1 MTTLPNWTRKTASK
15 IVGIQFSVLSPEE
28 IRKCS
33 VAEITSRDTY
43 SNNVPVIGGMFDPR
57 LGVLEPGL
65 KCPTDGLDYIKTPGY
80 FGHIELAKPVFY
92 YQYLP
97 TIIKLLKCVCVKCS
111 KLLISKESNKE
122 CMDMKPDERWNHVH
136 HLASK
141 VKRCGDDTQDGC
153 GCLVPKKIKK
163 ENLATLF
170 AEWDGEAEEGS
181 SGSKEKLNM
190 KMTPEVVLKIF
201 RRISDQD
208 VAFMGFS
215 PQFSR
220 PDWFICQVLAIPPPA
235 VRPSIKMDGNQRS
248 EDDISHTIVNIIK
261 ANKTLLEKMNEP
273 SVNSA
278 IIDDWQSLLQYFI
291 ATQVDNNIPSC
302 APVAQRSGRP
312 LKSIKERLNGKGG
325 RVRGN
330 LMGKRVDFSARSVI
344 TPDPNLS
351 IRELG
356 VPKKIAMNITKPVV
370 VNNRNRDF
378 LQQLVLNGPDVYP
391 GANILEK
398 KTGGDI
404 SLRYMDRST
413 VVLENGDV
421 VHRHMMD
428 GDGVLFNRQ
437 PTLHRMSM
445 MCHIARIMQ
454 QGDTFRM
461 NIGDTKPY
469 NADFDG
475 DEMNLHMPQ
484 DDEAEA
490 ELKGLAA
497 VPYQIISP
505 AKNNS
510 IIGIFQDSLL
520 GIYQFTRSGIG
531 AFDARAA
538 MNLLMGYKNVDA
550 SLFSDPAKKITNFEI
565 LSQILPPLSMKY
577 KTKQFGGS
585 DDYATSNN
593 VLEIRDGEILRG
605 HIDSGVL
612 ASSTNGMI
620 QRICNDFGNMASAN
634 FIDDLQNIITEYMKT
649 SAYSVGISD
658 LISDKKTTE
667 KIIDSIKTKKLEVKT
682 IIDNI
687 HIGTFENKSGRTN
700 EEEFELLV
708 TNILNKANGEAGDI
722 GLKSLSKT
730 NRFITMVNA
739 GSKGSK
745 VNIAQMICL
754 VGQQT
759 IDGKRV
765 PYGFDSRTLP
775 HYSKYD
781 DGPAARGFVENSFI
795 AGLTPS
801 EVFFH
806 AMGGR
811 VGLIDTA
818 VKSVTWE
825 TPIIIVENDVPK
837 YVKIGEWIDGHL
849 NGNDASRIQHMEEQN
864 MEYLE
869 LIHPVKIVTMDYEG
883 RVSWE
888 NITAVTR
895 HDPGEKLFKIT
906 TRAGRY
912 VTVTA
917 NKSLLVWNSN
927 LNQFREEYT
936 EDVKVGDFVPVAKN
950 INELQNSI
958 PIQENDIQLDK
969 YFPRSEYVY
978 GSEIH
983 KAIILMKE
991 AMKNRKK
998 IPENWWNE
1006 NNDNN
1011 FTLPFVSKARFQRAI
1026 VRSKLESI
1034 SHNGIY
1040 TSNGTRQHSI
1050 IPETFSLSYD
1060 NGVFIGLFIA
1070 EGNINNSK
1078 IYITNNDE
1086 TIRVFVKGWFSKYN
1100 IAFTETIRKN
1110 KIGGTTTTIC
1120 GSSCIL
1126 SKLITMMVGHGAKNK
1141 HVPNEAYI
1149 SNIDFVKGILSG
1161 YISGDGYISKNSI
1174 NSSSCCRRLS
1184 EDISLLCSRVGVHAK
1199 LAVSQLKKNNLGTK
1213 NIQPSYRVSIRAV
1226 NGRQFAEQITLLH
1239 PEKNNKMKSIIWTT
1253 KLDKVKTINDVI
1265 LDEIVSIEPVN
1276 PVNHPKM
1283 YDLTIPKTLNFGL
1296 ANGLQ
1301 VRDTSQTGY
1310 IQRRLIKGM
1319 EDIKVEYDMTVRNS
1333 KNRIVQFSYGEDGID
1348 TVKIEH
1354 SNMNFIGMTPD
1365 EIYAHFYVPVGG
1377 DSETTSELKA
1387 VFSKTA
1393 FSRMK
1398 KQQKLCDEKSKK
1410 YTEYLMNVREDI
1422 VVKVFKNKNTTDAY
1436 LPLSFS
1442 HIVANIGGMQKINKN
1457 SEVDI
1462 TPLETFILLEETY
1475 ARFEQL
1481 QYAPPTE
1488 LFKIM
1493 YYYSLTPRDLLMVK
1507 RFNRKAVV
1515 ALAEMMVLMYKRAIV
1530 APGEMVGMIA
1540 AQSIGEPTT
1549 QLTLNS
1555 VAYDSELLLR
1565 IDGAIRVVKIGEY
1578 IDNYIP
1584 KARKSEEHPNDTKLL
1599 YVNDDEEVYVPS
1611 VDEDGNTSWKRV
1623 EALTRHPVVNLD
1635 GTNTVL
1641 RVTTKD
1647 GRSVI
1652 ATKAKSFLTIDDN
1665 NKLVA
1670 TNGSELKVGDYLPVN
1685 IRAFEMPDVREFDVS
1700 SILKKTE
1707 YAFGSEMHK
1716 ALSYSSEHYWW
1727 SKHATT
1733 DFTVPYNRSD
1743 TFMEAMKT
1751 EPHVDKKT
1759 GNVAS
1764 ARQSFLPGIVY
1775 PKKRFIG
1782 GGNIPEHIPLDF
1794 DFGYLIGAYCAE
1806 GCTTRTQ
1813 ISIANN
1819 CREFFAPIERLME
1832 KWNITTKFYIHNNKN
1847 GEGWTSSDL
1856 RIYSIV
1862 LTDILDILCGK
1873 GSPNKCVNYLLFNS
1887 NKEFMKGL
1895 ISAYFAGDGSISK
1908 KACGISAGSV
1918 SRTLLENIQSI
1929 LCYWFGIYTK
1939 IKTNKLQL
1947 TNNIGSKNI
1956 LQGYTLSIKCDG
1968 AKIFANEI
1976 PMFIGYK
1983 QERLNEY
1990 KLQDSNLQSMSTEIK
2005 DIIPK
2010 FTDKYGDVH
2019 TKTNRRKL
2027 LERFDV
2033 PFKDVRF
2040 DEIVTIEEIPNPTEW
2055 VYDLT
2060 VEITRTFSVLNGL
2073 YEFDTFHLSGDA
2085 SKSQVTRGLPRI
2097 EELLS
2102 LSENTKNPSTTI
2114 YLKPSDESN
2123 KDAAADLIPTIELT
2137 RLEDIVKSVEICF
2150 DPSDLPS
2157 ETKIVADK
2165 LFLAQYAE
2173 FQKMLKD
2180 VGGEDETECE
2190 RERSKWILR
2199 MEMDRESM
2207 YEKRVTMDDVHFAI
2221 KAVYSKNDKSEV
2233 SCIYSDYNSDNLVFR
2248 IRLDFQKKDKEPK
2261 TLDQT
2266 DKIYQ
2271 LKTFQDALMKNI
2283 ILRGIKGVRNVLAR
2297 KVVDMVAKE
2306 NNTFRKKETWV
2317 LDTTGSNFME
2327 ILSLKN
2333 IDARR
2338 TISNDIQEINR
2349 VLGIEA
2355 ARQALFNELYEA
2367 FDTTYINHHHI
2378 SLLCDRMTSSSN
2390 LISIF
2395 RHGINNDDI
2404 GPIAKA
2410 SFEETPEMFL
2420 KAARHAELDHVRGIS
2435 ANVMCGQEGFYGTN
2449 AFKVML
2455 DITQIMKMGQVA
2467 TADKTVEEEKE
2478 AVIQGF
2484 MDKIAAEDPLNPC
2497 SKNKLTIQSTLDKIQ
2512 GSNLGSV
2519 DPDYD
2524 MGF

>member
-1 MTTLPNWTRKTASK
+1 MTHQQPNWTKKAASK

-43 SNNVPVIGGMFDPR
+43 SNNIPVIGGMFDPR

-97 TIIKLLKCVCVKCS
+97 SIMKILKCVCIKCS
-111 KLLISKESNKE
+111 KLLISKEANKE
-122 CMDMKPDERWNHVH
+122 CVDMKPDERWSHVH
-136 HLASK
+136 HLATK

-163 ENLATLF
+163 ENLATLY
-170 AEWDGEAEEGS
+170 AEWDGEADEGTTTGE
-181 SGSKEKLNM
+181 SGGKENGGKEKLNM

-201 RRISDQD
+201 KRISDED

-215 PQFSR
+215 PKFSR

-273 SVNSA
+273 SVNST
-278 IIDDWQSLLQYFI
+278 IIDDWQSLLQYYI

-312 LKSIKERLNGKGG
+312 LKSIKERLNGKMG

-378 LQQLVLNGPDVYP
+378 LQQLVRNGPDIYP

-413 VVLENGDV
+413 IVLENGDV

-428 GDGVLFNRQ
+428 GDGILFNRQ

-445 MCHIARIMQ
+445 MCHIVRVMQ

-520 GIYQFTRSGIG
+520 GVYQFTRGG
-531 AFDARAA
+531 LPGFDARMA
-538 MNLLMGYKNVDA
+538 MNLLMGYKNVNP
-550 SLFSDPAKKITNFEI
+550 SLFSDPKKKITNFQI

-593 VLEIRDGEILRG
+593 VLEIKDGEILRG

-612 ASSTNGMI
+612 ASTTSGMI
-620 QRICNDFGNMASAN
+620 QRICNDFGNFASAS

-667 KIIDSIKTKKLEVKT
+667 KIVDSIKTKKLEVKT

-700 EEEFELLV
+700 EEEFELQV

-781 DGPAARGFVENSFI
+781 DSPGARGFVENSFI

-818 VKSVTWE
+818 VK
-825 TPIIIVENDVPK
+825 
-837 YVKIGEWIDGHL
+837 
-849 NGNDASRIQHMEEQN
+849 
-864 MEYLE
+864 
-869 LIHPVKIVTMDYEG
+869 
-883 RVSWE
+883 
-888 NITAVTR
+888 
-895 HDPGEKLFKIT
+895 
-906 TRAGRY
+906 
-912 VTVTA
+912 
-917 NKSLLVWNSN
+917 
-927 LNQFREEYT
+927 
-936 EDVKVGDFVPVAKN
+936 
-950 INELQNSI
+950 
-958 PIQENDIQLDK
+958 
-969 YFPRSEYVY
+969 
-978 GSEIH
+978 
-983 KAIILMKE
+983 
-991 AMKNRKK
+991 
-998 IPENWWNE
+998 
-1006 NNDNN
+1006 
-1011 FTLPFVSKARFQRAI
+1011 
-1026 VRSKLESI
+1026 
-1034 SHNGIY
+1034 
-1040 TSNGTRQHSI
+1040 
-1050 IPETFSLSYD
+1050 
-1060 NGVFIGLFIA
+1060 
-1070 EGNINNSK
+1070 
-1078 IYITNNDE
+1078 
-1086 TIRVFVKGWFSKYN
+1086 
-1100 IAFTETIRKN
+1100 
-1110 KIGGTTTTIC
+1110 
-1120 GSSCIL
+1120 
-1126 SKLITMMVGHGAKNK
+1126 
-1141 HVPNEAYI
+1141 
-1149 SNIDFVKGILSG
+1149 
-1161 YISGDGYISKNSI
+1161 
-1174 NSSSCCRRLS
+1174 
-1184 EDISLLCSRVGVHAK
+1184 
-1199 LAVSQLKKNNLGTK
+1199 
-1213 NIQPSYRVSIRAV
+1213 
-1226 NGRQFAEQITLLH
+1226 
-1239 PEKNNKMKSIIWTT
+1239 
-1253 KLDKVKTINDVI
+1253 
-1265 LDEIVSIEPVN
+1265 
-1276 PVNHPKM
+1276 
-1283 YDLTIPKTLNFGL
+1283 
-1296 ANGLQ
+1296 
-1301 VRDTSQTGY
+1301 TSQTGY

-1319 EDIKVEYDMTVRNS
+1319 EDIKVEYDMTVRNN

-1365 EIYAHFYVPVGG
+1365 EMYAHFYVPVSG
-1377 DSETTSELKA
+1377 DSETNSELKA
-1387 VFSKTA
+1387 IFSKAA

-1410 YTEYLMNVREDI
+1410 YTEFLMKTREDI

-1442 HIVANIGGMQKINKN
+1442 HIVANVAGMQKINKN
-1457 SEVDI
+1457 SEVDV
-1462 TPLETFILLEETY
+1462 TPLETFIILEETY
-1475 ARFEQL
+1475 ARFEHL
-1481 QYAPPTE
+1481 EYAPPTE
-1488 LFKIM
+1488 LFKVM

-1507 RFNRKAVV
+1507 RFNRKALI

-1555 VAYDSELLLR
+1555 VAYDTELLLR
-1565 IDGAIRVVKIGEY
+1565 VNNAIQVVKIGEY

-1584 KARKSEEHPNDTKLL
+1584 KAAKSEDHPNNTKLV
-1599 YVNDDEEVYVPS
+1599 YVNEDEEVYVPS

-1685 IRAFEMPDVREFDVS
+1685 IRAFEMPESVRDFDLS
-1700 SILKKTE
+1700 TILKKSE

-1727 SKHATT
+1727 SKHANI

-1743 TFMEAMKT
+1743 TFLEAMKT
-1751 EPHVDKKT
+1751 EPHIDKKT

-1764 ARQSFLPGIVY
+1764 ARQIFVPGIIY

-1782 GGNIPEHIPLDF
+1782 GGEIPEHIPLDF

-1806 GCTTRTQ
+1806 GCTTSTQ

-1832 KWNITTKFYIHNNKN
+1832 KWKITTKFYIHNDKN

-1887 NKEFMKGL
+1887 NKEFMRGL
-1895 ISAYFAGDGSISK
+1895 ISAYFAGDGCINK
-1908 KACGISAGSV
+1908 KACGITASSV
-1918 SRTLLENIQSI
+1918 SRTLLESIQSI
-1929 LCYWFGIYTK
+1929 LCFWFGIYTK
-1939 IKTNKLQL
+1939 IKTNELQL

-1956 LQGYTLSIKCDG
+1956 LQGYTLSMKCDG

-1976 PMFIGYK
+1976 PMLIGYK
-1983 QERLNEY
+1983 QERLDEF
-1990 KLQDSNLQSMSTEIK
+1990 KMRPLDISTESK

-2010 FTDKYGDVH
+2010 FTDKYG
-2019 TKTNRRKL
+2019 KNYSKINRRKL
-2027 LERFDV
+2027 VDICKIIT

-2040 DEIVTIEEIPNPTEW
+2040 DEIVNIEEIPNPTEW

-2060 VEITRTFSVLNGL
+2060 VELTRNFILRDGTCGR
-2073 YEFDTFHLSGDA
+2073 DTFHLSGDA

-2114 YLKPSDESN
+2114 YLNPNDESN
-2123 KDAAADLIPTIELT
+2123 KDAAADMIPFIELT

-2150 DPSDLPS
+2150 DPSDSPN
-2157 ETKIVADK
+2157 ETKITADR
-2165 LFLAQYAE
+2165 LILAQYAE
-2173 FQKMLKD
+2173 FQRMLKD

-2248 IRLDFQKKDKEPK
+2248 IRLDFQKKEKDPK

-2283 ILRGIKGVRNVLAR
+2283 ILRGIKGIKTVLAR
-2297 KVVDMVAKE
+2297 KVVDLVAKE
-2306 NNTFRKKETWV
+2306 NNTYRKKETWV
-2317 LDTTGSNFME
+2317 LDAVGSNFME
-2327 ILSLKN
+2327 ILSLQN

-2378 SLLCDRMTSSSN
+2378 SLLCDRMTCKSEMV
-2390 LISIF
+2390 SIF

-2420 KAARHAELDHVRGIS
+2420 KAARHAELDQMRGVS
-2435 ANVMCGQEGFYGTN
+2435 ANVMCGQEGYFGTS

-2455 DITQIMKMGQVA
+2455 DMSQIMKMGQVA

-2478 AVIQGF
+2478 SLLQGF

-2497 SKNKLTIQSTLDKIQ
+2497 SKNKLTIQSTLDKVQ

>member
-1 MTTLPNWTRKTASK
+1 
-15 IVGIQFSVLSPEE
+15 VLSPEE

-111 KLLISKESNKE
+111 KLLVSKESNKE

-181 SGSKEKLNM
+181 NGSKEKLNM

-428 GDGVLFNRQ
+428 GDGILFNRQ

-837 YVKIGEWIDGHL
+837 YVKIGEWIDDHL
-849 NGNDASRIQHMEEQN
+849 NGNNASRIQHMEEQN

-888 NITAVTR
+888 SITAVTR

-906 TRAGRY
+906 TKAGRY

-917 NKSLLVWNSN
+917 NKSLLVWNAN

-936 EDVKVGDFVPVAKN
+936 EDIKVGDFVPVAKN
-950 INELQNSI
+950 ICEYSGGNNNGTNCI
-958 PIQENDIQLDK
+958 DFENGLRVGNTI
-969 YFPRSEYVY
+969 E
-978 GSEIH
+978 
-983 KAIILMKE
+983 
-991 AMKNRKK
+991 KK
-998 IPENWWNE
+998 IP
-1006 NNDNN
+1006 
-1011 FTLPFVSKARFQRAI
+1011 S
-1026 VRSKLESI
+1026 
-1034 SHNGIY
+1034 
-1040 TSNGTRQHSI
+1040 
-1050 IPETFSLSYD
+1050 
-1060 NGVFIGLFIA
+1060 
-1070 EGNINNSK
+1070 
-1078 IYITNNDE
+1078 
-1086 TIRVFVKGWFSKYN
+1086 
-1100 IAFTETIRKN
+1100 
-1110 KIGGTTTTIC
+1110 
-1120 GSSCIL
+1120 
-1126 SKLITMMVGHGAKNK
+1126 
-1141 HVPNEAYI
+1141 EAYI
-1149 SNIDFVKGILSG
+1149 ASKDYVKGMLTAYFSNHGFIADTAIELTST
-1161 YISGDGYISKNSI
+1161 NH
-1174 NSSSCCRRLS
+1174 RLI
-1184 EDISLLCSRVGVHAK
+1184 EDVAFLCSRLNVHATITIEDNGAAWYT
-1199 LAVSQLKKNNLGTK
+1199 LLTISGKNV
-1213 NIQPSYRVSIRAV
+1213 Q
-1226 NGRQFAEQITLLH
+1226 QFAEQITLLH
-1239 PEKNNKMKSIIWTT
+1239 PEKNNKMKSIVWTT

-1549 QLTLNS
+1549 QLTLN
-1555 VAYDSELLLR
+1555 
-1565 IDGAIRVVKIGEY
+1565 
-1578 IDNYIP
+1578 
-1584 KARKSEEHPNDTKLL
+1584 
-1599 YVNDDEEVYVPS
+1599 
-1611 VDEDGNTSWKRV
+1611 
-1623 EALTRHPVVNLD
+1623 
-1635 GTNTVL
+1635 
-1641 RVTTKD
+1641 
-1647 GRSVI
+1647 
-1652 ATKAKSFLTIDDN
+1652 
-1665 NKLVA
+1665 
-1670 TNGSELKVGDYLPVN
+1670 
-1685 IRAFEMPDVREFDVS
+1685 
-1700 SILKKTE
+1700 
-1707 YAFGSEMHK
+1707 
-1716 ALSYSSEHYWW
+1716 
-1727 SKHATT
+1727 
-1733 DFTVPYNRSD
+1733 
-1743 TFMEAMKT
+1743 
-1751 EPHVDKKT
+1751 
-1759 GNVAS
+1759 
-1764 ARQSFLPGIVY
+1764 
-1775 PKKRFIG
+1775 
-1782 GGNIPEHIPLDF
+1782 
-1794 DFGYLIGAYCAE
+1794 
-1806 GCTTRTQ
+1806 
-1813 ISIANN
+1813 
-1819 CREFFAPIERLME
+1819 
-1832 KWNITTKFYIHNNKN
+1832 
-1847 GEGWTSSDL
+1847 
-1856 RIYSIV
+1856 
-1862 LTDILDILCGK
+1862 
-1873 GSPNKCVNYLLFNS
+1873 
-1887 NKEFMKGL
+1887 
-1895 ISAYFAGDGSISK
+1895 
-1908 KACGISAGSV
+1908 
-1918 SRTLLENIQSI
+1918 
-1929 LCYWFGIYTK
+1929 
-1939 IKTNKLQL
+1939 
-1947 TNNIGSKNI
+1947 
-1956 LQGYTLSIKCDG
+1956 
-1968 AKIFANEI
+1968 
-1976 PMFIGYK
+1976 
-1983 QERLNEY
+1983 
-1990 KLQDSNLQSMSTEIK
+1990 
-2005 DIIPK
+2005 
-2010 FTDKYGDVH
+2010 
-2019 TKTNRRKL
+2019 
-2027 LERFDV
+2027 
-2033 PFKDVRF
+2033 
-2040 DEIVTIEEIPNPTEW
+2040 
-2055 VYDLT
+2055 
-2060 VEITRTFSVLNGL
+2060 
-2073 YEFDTFHLSGDA
+2073 TFHLSGDA

-2165 LFLAQYAE
+2165 LILAQYAE

>member
-1 MTTLPNWTRKTASK
+1 MTQQPNWTKKTVSK
-15 IVGIQFSVLSPEE
+15 IVGIQFSVLSPDE

-43 SNNVPVIGGMFDPR
+43 SNNIPVIGGMFDPR

-97 TIIKLLKCVCVKCS
+97 TIIKLLKCVCIKCS
-111 KLLISKESNKE
+111 KLLISKEANKE
-122 CMDMKPDERWNHVH
+122 CMDMKPDDRWSYVH
-136 HLASK
+136 QLATK

-163 ENLATLF
+163 ENLATLY
-170 AEWDGEAEEGS
+170 AEWDGDATDEGPS
-181 SGSKEKLNM
+181 SESGGGGGGGKEKLNM

-201 RRISDQD
+201 KRISDQD

-215 PQFSR
+215 PKFSR

-312 LKSIKERLNGKGG
+312 LKSIKERLNGKQG

-378 LQQLVLNGPDVYP
+378 LQQLVRNGPDIYP

-413 VVLENGDV
+413 IVLENGDV

-428 GDGVLFNRQ
+428 GDGILFNRQ

-445 MCHIARIMQ
+445 MCHIVRVMQ

-520 GIYQFTRSGIG
+520 GVYQFTRGG
-531 AFDARAA
+531 LPGFDARMA
-538 MNLLMGYKNVDA
+538 MNLLMGYKNVNPA
-550 SLFSDPAKKITNFEI
+550 LFSDPKKKITNFQI

-593 VLEIRDGEILRG
+593 VLEIKDGEILRG

-620 QRICNDFGNMASAN
+620 QRICNDFGNFASAD

-667 KIIDSIKTKKLEVKT
+667 KIVDSIKTKKLEVKT

-700 EEEFELLV
+700 EEEFELQV

-781 DGPAARGFVENSFI
+781 DSPGARGFVENSFI

-837 YVKIGEWIDGHL
+837 HVKIGEWIDEHIGQDL
-849 NGNDASRIQHMEEQN
+849 NMTRIQHMEEQN

-869 LIHPVKIVTMDYEG
+869 LTHPVKIVTMDYEG

-888 NITAVTR
+888 SITAVTR
-895 HDPGEKLFKIT
+895 HDPGEKLFKIST
-906 TRAGRY
+906 KAGRN

-917 NKSLLVWNSN
+917 NKSLLIWNAE

-936 EDVKVGDFVPVAKN
+936 EDVKIGDFVPVAKN
-950 INELQNSI
+950 VC
-958 PIQENDIQLDK
+958 
-969 YFPRSEYVY
+969 EYS
-978 GSEIH
+978 GGNNEIH
-983 KAIILMKE
+983 CLNFE
-991 AMKNRKK
+991 A
-998 IPENWWNE
+998 
-1006 NNDNN
+1006 
-1011 FTLPFVSKARFQRAI
+1011 
-1026 VRSKLESI
+1026 
-1034 SHNGIY
+1034 GIK
-1040 TSNGTRQHSI
+1040 T
-1050 IPETFSLSYD
+1050 
-1060 NGVFIGLFIA
+1060 
-1070 EGNINNSK
+1070 GNTID
-1078 IYITNNDE
+1078 DE
-1086 TIRVFVKGWFSKYN
+1086 I
-1100 IAFTETIRKN
+1100 
-1110 KIGGTTTTIC
+1110 
-1120 GSSCIL
+1120 
-1126 SKLITMMVGHGAKNK
+1126 
-1141 HVPNEAYI
+1141 PNEAYVA
-1149 SNIDFVKGILSG
+1149 NKEYVKGILTAYFSKHG
-1161 YISGDGYISKNSI
+1161 FISDTAIELTSTNHRFI
-1174 NSSSCCRRLS
+1174 
-1184 EDISLLCSRVGVHAK
+1184 EDVAFLCSRLNVHATITIEESVAAWYTA
-1199 LAVSQLKKNNLGTK
+1199 LTITGISGQ
-1213 NIQPSYRVSIRAV
+1213 
-1226 NGRQFAEQITLLH
+1226 QFAQQITLLH
-1239 PEKNNKMKSIIWTT
+1239 PEKNNKMKSIVWTT
-1253 KLDKVKTINDVI
+1253 KLDKVKTINDAI
-1265 LDEIVSIEPVN
+1265 LDEIISIEHVDPA
-1276 PVNHPKM
+1276 NHPKM

-1319 EDIKVEYDMTVRNS
+1319 EDIKVEYDMTVRNN

-1365 EIYAHFYVPVGG
+1365 ELYAHFYVPVSG

-1387 VFSKTA
+1387 IFSKAA

-1410 YTEYLMNVREDI
+1410 YTEFLMKIREDI

-1442 HIVANIGGMQKINKN
+1442 HVVANVAGMQKINKN
-1457 SEVDI
+1457 SEVDV
-1462 TPLETFILLEETY
+1462 TPLETFIILEETY
-1475 ARFEQL
+1475 ARFEHL
-1481 QYAPPTE
+1481 EYAPPTE
-1488 LFKIM
+1488 LFKVM

-1507 RFNRKAVV
+1507 RFNRKALV
-1515 ALAEMMVLMYKRAIV
+1515 ALSEMMVLMYKRAIV

-1549 QLTLNS
+1549 QLTLN
-1555 VAYDSELLLR
+1555 
-1565 IDGAIRVVKIGEY
+1565 
-1578 IDNYIP
+1578 
-1584 KARKSEEHPNDTKLL
+1584 
-1599 YVNDDEEVYVPS
+1599 
-1611 VDEDGNTSWKRV
+1611 
-1623 EALTRHPVVNLD
+1623 
-1635 GTNTVL
+1635 
-1641 RVTTKD
+1641 
-1647 GRSVI
+1647 
-1652 ATKAKSFLTIDDN
+1652 
-1665 NKLVA
+1665 
-1670 TNGSELKVGDYLPVN
+1670 
-1685 IRAFEMPDVREFDVS
+1685 
-1700 SILKKTE
+1700 
-1707 YAFGSEMHK
+1707 
-1716 ALSYSSEHYWW
+1716 
-1727 SKHATT
+1727 
-1733 DFTVPYNRSD
+1733 
-1743 TFMEAMKT
+1743 
-1751 EPHVDKKT
+1751 
-1759 GNVAS
+1759 
-1764 ARQSFLPGIVY
+1764 
-1775 PKKRFIG
+1775 
-1782 GGNIPEHIPLDF
+1782 
-1794 DFGYLIGAYCAE
+1794 
-1806 GCTTRTQ
+1806 
-1813 ISIANN
+1813 
-1819 CREFFAPIERLME
+1819 
-1832 KWNITTKFYIHNNKN
+1832 
-1847 GEGWTSSDL
+1847 
-1856 RIYSIV
+1856 
-1862 LTDILDILCGK
+1862 
-1873 GSPNKCVNYLLFNS
+1873 
-1887 NKEFMKGL
+1887 
-1895 ISAYFAGDGSISK
+1895 
-1908 KACGISAGSV
+1908 
-1918 SRTLLENIQSI
+1918 
-1929 LCYWFGIYTK
+1929 
-1939 IKTNKLQL
+1939 
-1947 TNNIGSKNI
+1947 
-1956 LQGYTLSIKCDG
+1956 
-1968 AKIFANEI
+1968 
-1976 PMFIGYK
+1976 
-1983 QERLNEY
+1983 
-1990 KLQDSNLQSMSTEIK
+1990 
-2005 DIIPK
+2005 
-2010 FTDKYGDVH
+2010 
-2019 TKTNRRKL
+2019 
-2027 LERFDV
+2027 
-2033 PFKDVRF
+2033 
-2040 DEIVTIEEIPNPTEW
+2040 
-2055 VYDLT
+2055 
-2060 VEITRTFSVLNGL
+2060 
-2073 YEFDTFHLSGDA
+2073 TFHLSGDA

-2114 YLKPSDESN
+2114 YLKPSEESN
-2123 KDAAADLIPTIELT
+2123 KDAAADMIPFIELT

-2150 DPSDLPS
+2150 DPSDSPN
-2157 ETKIVADK
+2157 ETKITADR
-2165 LFLAQYAE
+2165 LILAQYAE
-2173 FQKMLKD
+2173 FQRMLKE

-2221 KAVYSKNDKSEV
+2221 KAVYSKNDRSEV

-2248 IRLDFQKKDKEPK
+2248 IRLDFQKKEKDPK

-2283 ILRGIKGVRNVLAR
+2283 ILRGIKGIKTVLAR
-2297 KVVDMVAKE
+2297 KVVDLVAKE
-2306 NNTFRKKETWV
+2306 NNTYRKKETWV
-2317 LDTTGSNFME
+2317 LDAVGSNFME
-2327 ILSLKN
+2327 ILSLQN

-2378 SLLCDRMTSSSN
+2378 SLLCDRMTCKSEMV
-2390 LISIF
+2390 SIF

-2420 KAARHAELDHVRGIS
+2420 KAARHAELDEMRGVS
-2435 ANVMCGQEGFYGTN
+2435 ANVMCGQEGYFGTS

-2455 DITQIMKMGQVA
+2455 DIGQIMKMGEVA
-2467 TADKTVEEEKE
+2467 TADKTVEEEKD
-2478 AVIQGF
+2478 ALLQGF

-2497 SKNKLTIQSTLDKIQ
+2497 SKNKLTIQSTLDKVQ

-2519 DPDYD
+2519 DEDYD

>member
-1 MTTLPNWTRKTASK
+1 MSHQQPNWTKKTASK

-43 SNNVPVIGGMFDPR
+43 SNNIPVIGGMFDPR

-97 TIIKLLKCVCVKCS
+97 SIIKILKCVCIKCS
-111 KLLISKESNKE
+111 KLLINKEANKE
-122 CMDMKPDERWNHVH
+122 CVDMKPDERWSHVH
-136 HLASK
+136 HLATK

-163 ENLATLF
+163 ENLATLY
-170 AEWDGEAEEGS
+170 AEWDGEADEGTTGES
-181 SGSKEKLNM
+181 SGKEKLNM

-201 RRISDQD
+201 KRISDED

-215 PQFSR
+215 PKFSR

-273 SVNSA
+273 SVNST
-278 IIDDWQSLLQYFI
+278 IIDDWQSLLQYYI

-312 LKSIKERLNGKGG
+312 LKSIKERLNGKMG

-378 LQQLVLNGPDVYP
+378 LQQLVRNGPDIYP

-413 VVLENGDV
+413 IVLENGDV

-428 GDGVLFNRQ
+428 GDGILFNRQ

-445 MCHIARIMQ
+445 MCHIVRVMQ

-520 GIYQFTRSGIG
+520 GVYQFTRGG
-531 AFDARAA
+531 LPGFDARMA
-538 MNLLMGYKNVDA
+538 MNLLMGYKNVNP
-550 SLFSDPAKKITNFEI
+550 SLFSDPKKKITNFQI

-593 VLEIRDGEILRG
+593 VLEIKDGEILRG

-612 ASSTNGMI
+612 ASTTSGMI
-620 QRICNDFGNMASAN
+620 QRICNDFGNFASAS

-667 KIIDSIKTKKLEVKT
+667 KIVDSIKTKKLEVKT

-700 EEEFELLV
+700 EEEFELQV

-781 DGPAARGFVENSFI
+781 DSPGARGFVENSFI

-818 VKSVTWE
+818 VK
-825 TPIIIVENDVPK
+825 
-837 YVKIGEWIDGHL
+837 
-849 NGNDASRIQHMEEQN
+849 
-864 MEYLE
+864 
-869 LIHPVKIVTMDYEG
+869 
-883 RVSWE
+883 
-888 NITAVTR
+888 
-895 HDPGEKLFKIT
+895 
-906 TRAGRY
+906 
-912 VTVTA
+912 
-917 NKSLLVWNSN
+917 
-927 LNQFREEYT
+927 
-936 EDVKVGDFVPVAKN
+936 
-950 INELQNSI
+950 
-958 PIQENDIQLDK
+958 
-969 YFPRSEYVY
+969 
-978 GSEIH
+978 
-983 KAIILMKE
+983 
-991 AMKNRKK
+991 
-998 IPENWWNE
+998 
-1006 NNDNN
+1006 
-1011 FTLPFVSKARFQRAI
+1011 
-1026 VRSKLESI
+1026 
-1034 SHNGIY
+1034 
-1040 TSNGTRQHSI
+1040 
-1050 IPETFSLSYD
+1050 
-1060 NGVFIGLFIA
+1060 
-1070 EGNINNSK
+1070 
-1078 IYITNNDE
+1078 
-1086 TIRVFVKGWFSKYN
+1086 
-1100 IAFTETIRKN
+1100 
-1110 KIGGTTTTIC
+1110 
-1120 GSSCIL
+1120 
-1126 SKLITMMVGHGAKNK
+1126 
-1141 HVPNEAYI
+1141 
-1149 SNIDFVKGILSG
+1149 
-1161 YISGDGYISKNSI
+1161 
-1174 NSSSCCRRLS
+1174 
-1184 EDISLLCSRVGVHAK
+1184 
-1199 LAVSQLKKNNLGTK
+1199 
-1213 NIQPSYRVSIRAV
+1213 
-1226 NGRQFAEQITLLH
+1226 
-1239 PEKNNKMKSIIWTT
+1239 
-1253 KLDKVKTINDVI
+1253 
-1265 LDEIVSIEPVN
+1265 
-1276 PVNHPKM
+1276 
-1283 YDLTIPKTLNFGL
+1283 
-1296 ANGLQ
+1296 
-1301 VRDTSQTGY
+1301 TSQTGY

-1319 EDIKVEYDMTVRNS
+1319 EDIKVEYDMTVRNN

-1365 EIYAHFYVPVGG
+1365 EMYAHFYVPVSG
-1377 DSETTSELKA
+1377 DSETNSELKA
-1387 VFSKTA
+1387 IFSKAA

-1410 YTEYLMNVREDI
+1410 YTEFLMKIREDI

-1442 HIVANIGGMQKINKN
+1442 HIVANVAGMQKINKN
-1457 SEVDI
+1457 SEVDV
-1462 TPLETFILLEETY
+1462 TPLETFIILEETY
-1475 ARFEQL
+1475 ARFEHL
-1481 QYAPPTE
+1481 EYAPPTE

-1507 RFNRKAVV
+1507 RFNRKALI
-1515 ALAEMMVLMYKRAIV
+1515 ALSEMMVLMYKRAIV

-1555 VAYDSELLLR
+1555 VAYDTELLLR
-1565 IDGAIRVVKIGEY
+1565 VNNAIQVVKIGEY

-1584 KARKSEEHPNDTKLL
+1584 KAAKSEDHPNNTKLV

-1685 IRAFEMPDVREFDVS
+1685 IRAFEMPESVRDFDLS
-1700 SILKKTE
+1700 TILKKSE

-1716 ALSYSSEHYWW
+1716 ALSYSSERYWW
-1727 SKHATT
+1727 SKHANI

-1743 TFMEAMKT
+1743 TFLEAVKT

-1764 ARQSFLPGIVY
+1764 ARQIFVPGIIY

-1782 GGNIPEHIPLDF
+1782 GGEIPEHIPLDF

-1806 GCTTRTQ
+1806 GCTTSTQ

-1832 KWNITTKFYIHNNKN
+1832 KWKITTKFYIQNNKN

-1887 NKEFMKGL
+1887 NKEFMRGL

-1908 KACGISAGSV
+1908 KSCGITAYSV

-1956 LQGYTLSIKCDG
+1956 LQGYTLSIKSDG

-1976 PMFIGYK
+1976 PMLIPHK
-1983 QERLNEY
+1983 QERLDQF
-1990 KLQDSNLQSMSTEIK
+1990 KLQYLELQSLSTETS

-2019 TKTNRRKL
+2019 TKINRSKL
-2027 LERFDV
+2027 LEKFNV

-2040 DEIVTIEEIPNPTEW
+2040 DEIVNIEEIPNPTEW

-2060 VEITRTFSVLNGL
+2060 VEITRTFSVLNGTIL
-2073 YEFDTFHLSGDA
+2073 NDTFHLSGDA

-2114 YLKPSDESN
+2114 YLNPNDESN
-2123 KDAAADLIPTIELT
+2123 KDAAADMIPFIELT

-2150 DPSDLPS
+2150 DPSDSPN
-2157 ETKIVADK
+2157 ETKITADR
-2165 LFLAQYAE
+2165 LILAQYAE
-2173 FQKMLKD
+2173 FQRMLKE

-2248 IRLDFQKKDKEPK
+2248 IRLDFQKKEKDPK

-2283 ILRGIKGVRNVLAR
+2283 ILRGIKGIKTVLAR
-2297 KVVDMVAKE
+2297 KVVDLIAKE
-2306 NNTFRKKETWV
+2306 NNTYRKKETWV
-2317 LDTTGSNFME
+2317 LDAVGSNFME
-2327 ILSLKN
+2327 ILSLQN

-2378 SLLCDRMTSSSN
+2378 SLLCDRMTCKSEMV
-2390 LISIF
+2390 SIF

-2420 KAARHAELDHVRGIS
+2420 KAARHAELDEMRGVS
-2435 ANVMCGQEGFYGTN
+2435 ANVMCGQEGYFGTS

-2455 DITQIMKMGQVA
+2455 DMSQIMKMGQVA
-2467 TADKTVEEEKE
+2467 TADKTVEEEKD
-2478 AVIQGF
+2478 ALLQGF

-2497 SKNKLTIQSTLDKIQ
+2497 SKNKLTIQSTLDKVQ

-2519 DPDYD
+2519 DEDYD

>member
-1 MTTLPNWTRKTASK
+1 MTHQQPNWTKKAASK
-15 IVGIQFSVLSPEE
+15 IVGIQFSILSPEE

-43 SNNVPVIGGMFDPR
+43 SNNIPVIGGMFDPR

-97 TIIKLLKCVCVKCS
+97 SIMKILKCVCIKCS
-111 KLLISKESNKE
+111 KLLISKEANKE
-122 CMDMKPDERWNHVH
+122 CVDMKPDERWSHVH
-136 HLASK
+136 HLATK

-163 ENLATLF
+163 ENLATLY
-170 AEWDGEAEEGS
+170 AEWDGEADEGTTTGE
-181 SGSKEKLNM
+181 SGGKENGGKEKLNM

-201 RRISDQD
+201 KRISDED

-215 PQFSR
+215 PKFSR

-273 SVNSA
+273 SVNST
-278 IIDDWQSLLQYFI
+278 IIDDWQSLLQYYI

-312 LKSIKERLNGKGG
+312 LKSIKERLNGKMG

-378 LQQLVLNGPDVYP
+378 LQQLVRNGPDIYP

-413 VVLENGDV
+413 IVLENGDV

-428 GDGVLFNRQ
+428 GDGILFNRQ

-445 MCHIARIMQ
+445 MCHIVRVMQ

-520 GIYQFTRSGIG
+520 GVYQFTRGG
-531 AFDARAA
+531 LPGFDARMA
-538 MNLLMGYKNVDA
+538 MNLLMGYKNVNP
-550 SLFSDPAKKITNFEI
+550 SLFSDPKKKITNFQI

-593 VLEIRDGEILRG
+593 VLEIKDGEILRG

-612 ASSTNGMI
+612 ASTTSGMI
-620 QRICNDFGNMASAN
+620 QRICNDFGNFASAS

-667 KIIDSIKTKKLEVKT
+667 KIVDSIKTKKLEVKT

-700 EEEFELLV
+700 EEEFELQV

-781 DGPAARGFVENSFI
+781 DSPGARGFVENSFI

-825 TPIIIVENDVPK
+825 TPIIIVENDVSK
-837 YVKIGEWIDGHL
+837 YVKIGEWIDRHIDQDL
-849 NGNDASRIQHMEEQN
+849 NMTRVQHMEEQN

-869 LIHPVKIVTMDYEG
+869 LTHPVKIVTMDYEG
-883 RVSWE
+883 HVSWE
-888 NITAVTR
+888 SITAVTR

-906 TRAGRY
+906 TKAGRY

-917 NKSLLVWNSN
+917 NKSLLIWNAE

-950 INELQNSI
+950 IC
-958 PIQENDIQLDK
+958 
-969 YFPRSEYVY
+969 EYS
-978 GSEIH
+978 GG
-983 KAIILMKE
+983 
-991 AMKNRKK
+991 N
-998 IPENWWNE
+998 
-1006 NNDNN
+1006 
-1011 FTLPFVSKARFQRAI
+1011 
-1026 VRSKLESI
+1026 
-1034 SHNGIY
+1034 NGI
-1040 TSNGTRQHSI
+1040 NCLDF
-1050 IPETFSLSYD
+1050 ET
-1060 NGVFIGLFIA
+1060 GLRV
-1070 EGNINNSK
+1070 GNTIV
-1078 IYITNNDE
+1078 DE
-1086 TIRVFVKGWFSKYN
+1086 
-1100 IAFTETIRKN
+1100 
-1110 KIGGTTTTIC
+1110 
-1120 GSSCIL
+1120 
-1126 SKLITMMVGHGAKNK
+1126 
-1141 HVPNEAYI
+1141 VPNEAYI
-1149 SNIDFVKGILSG
+1149 ASKEYVNGMLTAYFSNHGF
-1161 YISGDGYISKNSI
+1161 ISDNAIELTSTNH
-1174 NSSSCCRRLS
+1174 RLI
-1184 EDISLLCSRVGVHAK
+1184 EDVAFLCSRLDVHATITIEENGAAWYTLLTISGK
-1199 LAVSQLKKNNLGTK
+1199 
-1213 NIQPSYRVSIRAV
+1213 
-1226 NGRQFAEQITLLH
+1226 NGRQFSEQITLLH
-1239 PEKNNKMKSIIWTT
+1239 PEKNNKMKSIVWTT
-1253 KLDKVKTINDVI
+1253 KLDKVKTINDAI
-1265 LDEIVSIEPVN
+1265 LDEIISIEHVDPA
-1276 PVNHPKM
+1276 NHPKM

-1319 EDIKVEYDMTVRNS
+1319 EDIKVEYDMTVRNN

-1365 EIYAHFYVPVGG
+1365 EMYAHFYVPVSG
-1377 DSETTSELKA
+1377 DSETNSELKA
-1387 VFSKTA
+1387 IFSKAA

-1410 YTEYLMNVREDI
+1410 YTEFLMKTREDI

-1442 HIVANIGGMQKINKN
+1442 HIVANVAGMQKINKN
-1457 SEVDI
+1457 SEVDV
-1462 TPLETFILLEETY
+1462 TPLETFIILEETY

-1481 QYAPPTE
+1481 EYAPPTE
-1488 LFKIM
+1488 LFKVM

-1507 RFNRKAVV
+1507 RFNRKALV

-1555 VAYDSELLLR
+1555 VAYDTELLLR
-1565 IDGAIRVVKIGEY
+1565 VNNAIQVVKIGEY

-1584 KARKSEEHPNDTKLL
+1584 KAAKSEDHPNNTKLV
-1599 YVNDDEEVYVPS
+1599 YVNEDEEVYVPS
-1611 VDEDGNTSWKRV
+1611 VDEDGITSWKRV

-1685 IRAFEMPDVREFDVS
+1685 IRAFEMPESVRDFDLS
-1700 SILKKTE
+1700 TILKKSE

-1716 ALSYSSEHYWW
+1716 ALSYSTGERYWW
-1727 SKHATT
+1727 SKHANV

-1743 TFMEAMKT
+1743 TFLEAMKT
-1751 EPHVDKKT
+1751 EPHIDKKT

-1764 ARQSFLPGIVY
+1764 ARQIFVPGIIY

-1782 GGNIPEHIPLDF
+1782 GGEIPEHIPLDF

-1806 GCTTRTQ
+1806 GCTTSTQ

-1832 KWNITTKFYIHNNKN
+1832 KWKITTKFYIQNNKN

-1887 NKEFMKGL
+1887 NKEFMRGL
-1895 ISAYFAGDGSISK
+1895 ISAYFAGDGCINK
-1908 KACGISAGSV
+1908 KACGITASSV
-1918 SRTLLENIQSI
+1918 SRTLLESIQSI
-1929 LCYWFGIYTK
+1929 LCFWFGIYTK
-1939 IKTNKLQL
+1939 IKTNELQL

-1956 LQGYTLSIKCDG
+1956 LQGYTLSMKCDG

-1976 PMFIGYK
+1976 PMLIGYK
-1983 QERLNEY
+1983 QERLDEF
-1990 KLQDSNLQSMSTEIK
+1990 KMRPLDISTESK

-2010 FTDKYGDVH
+2010 FTDKYG
-2019 TKTNRRKL
+2019 KNYSKINRRKL
-2027 LERFDV
+2027 VDICKITA

-2060 VEITRTFSVLNGL
+2060 VEFTRNFVLRDGTCGR
-2073 YEFDTFHLSGDA
+2073 DTFHLSGDA

-2114 YLKPSDESN
+2114 YLNPNDESN
-2123 KDAAADLIPTIELT
+2123 KDAAADMIPFIELT

-2150 DPSDLPS
+2150 DPSDSPN
-2157 ETKIVADK
+2157 ETKITADR
-2165 LFLAQYAE
+2165 LILAQYAE
-2173 FQKMLKD
+2173 FQRMLKE

-2248 IRLDFQKKDKEPK
+2248 IRLDFQKKEKDPK

-2283 ILRGIKGVRNVLAR
+2283 ILRGIKGIKTVLAR
-2297 KVVDMVAKE
+2297 KVVDLVAKE
-2306 NNTFRKKETWV
+2306 NNTYRKKETWV
-2317 LDTTGSNFME
+2317 LDAVGSNFME
-2327 ILSLKN
+2327 ILSLQN

-2378 SLLCDRMTSSSN
+2378 SLLCDRMTCKSEMV
-2390 LISIF
+2390 SIF

-2420 KAARHAELDHVRGIS
+2420 KAARHAELDQMRGVS
-2435 ANVMCGQEGFYGTN
+2435 ANVMCGQEGYFGTS

-2455 DITQIMKMGQVA
+2455 DMSQIMKMGQVA

-2478 AVIQGF
+2478 SLLQGF

-2497 SKNKLTIQSTLDKIQ
+2497 SKNKLTIQSTLDKVQ

>member
-1 MTTLPNWTRKTASK
+1 MSQYPNWTKKNVSK

-43 SNNVPVIGGMFDPR
+43 SNNIPVIGGMFDPR

-97 TIIKLLKCVCVKCS
+97 TIMKVLKCVCIKCS
-111 KLLISKESNKE
+111 KLLISKQANKE
-122 CMDMKPDERWNHVH
+122 CMDMKPDERWSYVH
-136 HLASK
+136 QLSSK
-141 VKRCGDDTQDGC
+141 VKRCGDETQDGC

-163 ENLATLF
+163 ENLATLY
-170 AEWDGEAEEGS
+170 AEWDGGETDEGTGES
-181 SGSKEKLNM
+181 SGKEKLNM

-201 RRISDQD
+201 KRISDED

-215 PQFSR
+215 PKFSR
-220 PDWFICQVLAIPPPA
+220 PDWFICQVLAVPPPA

-273 SVNSA
+273 SVNST
-278 IIDDWQSLLQYFI
+278 IIDDWQSLLQYYI

-312 LKSIKERLNGKGG
+312 LKSIKERLNGKMG

-378 LQQLVLNGPDVYP
+378 LQQLVRNGPDVYP

-413 VVLENGDV
+413 IVLENGDV

-428 GDGVLFNRQ
+428 GDGILFNRQ

-445 MCHIARIMQ
+445 MCHIVRVMQ

-520 GIYQFTRSGIG
+520 GVYQFTRGG
-531 AFDARAA
+531 LPGFDARMA
-538 MNLLMGYKNVDA
+538 MNLLMGYKNVNPA
-550 SLFSDPAKKITNFEI
+550 LFSDPKKKITNFEI

-593 VLEIRDGEILRG
+593 VLEIIDGEILRG

-612 ASSTNGMI
+612 ASSTSGMI
-620 QRICNDFGNMASAN
+620 QRICNDFGNFASAS

-658 LISDKKTTE
+658 LISDKKTAE
-667 KIIDSIKTKKLEVKT
+667 KIVDSIKTKKLEVKT
-682 IIDNI
+682 IMDNI

-700 EEEFELLV
+700 EEEFELQV

-781 DGPAARGFVENSFI
+781 DSPGARGFVENSFI

-818 VKSVTWE
+818 VK
-825 TPIIIVENDVPK
+825 
-837 YVKIGEWIDGHL
+837 
-849 NGNDASRIQHMEEQN
+849 
-864 MEYLE
+864 
-869 LIHPVKIVTMDYEG
+869 
-883 RVSWE
+883 
-888 NITAVTR
+888 
-895 HDPGEKLFKIT
+895 
-906 TRAGRY
+906 
-912 VTVTA
+912 
-917 NKSLLVWNSN
+917 
-927 LNQFREEYT
+927 
-936 EDVKVGDFVPVAKN
+936 
-950 INELQNSI
+950 
-958 PIQENDIQLDK
+958 
-969 YFPRSEYVY
+969 
-978 GSEIH
+978 
-983 KAIILMKE
+983 
-991 AMKNRKK
+991 
-998 IPENWWNE
+998 
-1006 NNDNN
+1006 
-1011 FTLPFVSKARFQRAI
+1011 
-1026 VRSKLESI
+1026 
-1034 SHNGIY
+1034 
-1040 TSNGTRQHSI
+1040 
-1050 IPETFSLSYD
+1050 
-1060 NGVFIGLFIA
+1060 
-1070 EGNINNSK
+1070 
-1078 IYITNNDE
+1078 
-1086 TIRVFVKGWFSKYN
+1086 
-1100 IAFTETIRKN
+1100 
-1110 KIGGTTTTIC
+1110 
-1120 GSSCIL
+1120 
-1126 SKLITMMVGHGAKNK
+1126 
-1141 HVPNEAYI
+1141 
-1149 SNIDFVKGILSG
+1149 
-1161 YISGDGYISKNSI
+1161 
-1174 NSSSCCRRLS
+1174 
-1184 EDISLLCSRVGVHAK
+1184 
-1199 LAVSQLKKNNLGTK
+1199 
-1213 NIQPSYRVSIRAV
+1213 
-1226 NGRQFAEQITLLH
+1226 
-1239 PEKNNKMKSIIWTT
+1239 
-1253 KLDKVKTINDVI
+1253 
-1265 LDEIVSIEPVN
+1265 
-1276 PVNHPKM
+1276 
-1283 YDLTIPKTLNFGL
+1283 
-1296 ANGLQ
+1296 
-1301 VRDTSQTGY
+1301 TSQTGY

-1319 EDIKVEYDMTVRNS
+1319 EDIKVEYDMTVRNN

-1365 EIYAHFYVPVGG
+1365 EMYAHFYVPVSG
-1377 DSETTSELKA
+1377 DSETNSELKA
-1387 VFSKTA
+1387 IFSKAA

-1410 YTEYLMNVREDI
+1410 YTEFLMKIREDI

-1442 HIVANIGGMQKINKN
+1442 HIVANVAGMQKINKN
-1457 SEVDI
+1457 SEVDV
-1462 TPLETFILLEETY
+1462 TPLETFIILEETY

-1481 QYAPPTE
+1481 EYAPPTE
-1488 LFKIM
+1488 LFKVM

-1507 RFNRKAVV
+1507 RFNRKALV

-1555 VAYDSELLLR
+1555 VAYDTELLLR
-1565 IDGAIRVVKIGEY
+1565 VNNAIQVVKIGEY

-1584 KARKSEEHPNDTKLL
+1584 KAAKSEDHPNDTKLV

-1685 IRAFEMPDVREFDVS
+1685 IRAFEMPDVRDFDVS
-1700 SILKKTE
+1700 TILKKSE

-1716 ALSYSSEHYWW
+1716 ALSYSTGERYWW
-1727 SKHATT
+1727 SKHANI

-1743 TFMEAMKT
+1743 TFLEAMKT

-1764 ARQSFLPGIVY
+1764 ARQLFINGIVY

-1782 GGNIPEHIPLDF
+1782 GGEIPEHIPLDF

-1819 CREFFAPIERLME
+1819 SREFFAPIERLME
-1832 KWNITTKFYIHNNKN
+1832 KWKITTKFYVHNDKN

-1862 LTDILDILCGK
+1862 LTNILNILCGK

-1887 NKEFMKGL
+1887 NKEFMTGL
-1895 ISAYFAGDGSISK
+1895 ISAYFAGDGCISK
-1908 KACGISAGSV
+1908 KACGITAYSV

-1956 LQGYTLSIKCDG
+1956 LQGYTLSMKCDG

-1976 PMFIGYK
+1976 PMLFGYK
-1983 QERLNEY
+1983 QERLNEF
-1990 KLQDSNLQSMSTEIK
+1990 KMRPLDISTETK
-2005 DIIPK
+2005 DIIPRY
-2010 FTDKYGDVH
+2010 TDKYGNVH
-2019 TKTNRRKL
+2019 TKLNRSKL
-2027 LERFDV
+2027 DEIYDI

-2040 DEIVTIEEIPNPTEW
+2040 DEIVTIEEISNPTEW
-2055 VYDLT
+2055 MYDLT
-2060 VEITRTFSVLNGL
+2060 VEITRNFVLRDGSCVV
-2073 YEFDTFHLSGDA
+2073 DTFHLSGDA

-2114 YLKPSDESN
+2114 YLKPSEESN
-2123 KDAAADLIPTIELT
+2123 KDAAADMIPFIELT

-2150 DPSDLPS
+2150 DPSDSPN
-2157 ETKIVADK
+2157 ETKITADR
-2165 LFLAQYAE
+2165 LILAQYAE
-2173 FQKMLKD
+2173 FQRMLKE

-2248 IRLDFQKKDKEPK
+2248 IRLDFQKKEKDPK

-2283 ILRGIKGVRNVLAR
+2283 ILRGIKGIKTVLAR
-2297 KVVDMVAKE
+2297 KVVDLVAKE
-2306 NNTFRKKETWV
+2306 NNTYRKKETWV
-2317 LDTTGSNFME
+2317 LDAVGSNFME
-2327 ILSLKN
+2327 ILSLQN
-2333 IDARR
+2333 IDTRR

-2378 SLLCDRMTSSSN
+2378 SLLCDRMTCKSEMV
-2390 LISIF
+2390 SIF

-2420 KAARHAELDHVRGIS
+2420 KAARHAELDQMRGVS
-2435 ANVMCGQEGFYGTN
+2435 ANVMCGQEGYFGTS

-2455 DITQIMKMGQVA
+2455 DMGQIMKMGQIA
-2467 TADKTVEEEKE
+2467 TADKTIEEEKD
-2478 AVIQGF
+2478 ALLKGF

-2497 SKNKLTIQSTLDKIQ
+2497 SKNKLTIQSTLDKVQ